1 MPLGGKPSVL
11 IDGIPA
17 QALPASDRGLAYG
30 DGLFETLAVRQ
41 GCPCCWEAHMRRL
54 QRGAERLGIPCPE
67 AALWLRE
74 ARQLIG
80 GRDAAVLKLIL
91 TRGSGGRGYA
101 PPQIVQPTRVLS
113 LHPWPNYPS
122 DRADSG
128 ILLFPCKTR
137 LAIQPALAGIKH
149 LNRLEQV
156 LARAEWT
163 APYGEGLMRDAANRI
178 ISGTQSNLFLF
189 RDRRFLTPA
198 LHRCG
203 IAGTVRQHL
212 LQSAPQFGIP
222 VEERDLFLSDLLRA
236 EGVLLTNSVMGCWPV
251 RRFEDQCYA
260 LDRLPWDYLHWLRTQ
275 VYRYQPEATLPA
287 DPHSQV
293 RAGLPDS

>member
-1 MPLGGKPSVL
+1 ML
-11 IDGIPA
+11 
-17 QALPASDRGLAYG
+17 
-30 DGLFETLAVRQ
+30 
-41 GCPCCWEAHMRRL
+41 RL
-54 QRGAERLGIPCPE
+54 QRGAERLGIPCPPP
-67 AALWLRE
+67 ALWLQE

-80 GRDAAVLKLIL
+80 ARKAAVLKLIL

-101 PPQIVQPTRVLS
+101 SPFIVRPTRVLS
-113 LHPWPNYPS
+113 LHPWPDDP
-122 DRADSG
+122 ADQAEAG

-156 LARAEWT
+156 LARSEWS

-203 IAGTVRQHL
+203 IAGTVRQLL
-212 LQSAPQFGIP
+212 LQSAPRFGIP
-222 VEERDLFLSDLLRA
+222 VEERELFLSDLLAA
-236 EGVLLTNSVMGCWPV
+236 EGVLLTNSLIGCRPV
-251 RRFEDQCYA
+251 QRFADRAYA
-260 LDRLPWDYLHWLRTQ
+260 LDQLPWDYLRWLRTQ
-275 VYRYQPEATLPA
+275 VHRFQPEATLPA
-287 DPHSQV
+287 DPHSQAC
-293 RAGLPDS
+293 AGLPDS